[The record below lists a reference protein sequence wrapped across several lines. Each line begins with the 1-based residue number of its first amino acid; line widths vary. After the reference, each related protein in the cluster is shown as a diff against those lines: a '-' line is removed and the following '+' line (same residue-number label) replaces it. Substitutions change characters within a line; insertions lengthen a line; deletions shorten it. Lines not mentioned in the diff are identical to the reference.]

1 MYVCE
6 KFVSC
11 SVVLPALCHLLRV
24 TEVSEDHPAYM
35 IKFKQ
40 SIKAEMEETQR
51 KEQHR
56 TAEGRNSSRSQDLG
70 LGSRTSSV

>member
-11 SVVLPALCHLLRV
+11 SVLLPALCHLLRV

-35 IKFKQ
+35 MKFKQ
-40 SIKAEMEETQR
+40 AFKAELEKR
-51 KEQHR
+51 KEKTNVAR
-56 TAEGRNSSRSQDLG
+56 LKVATALDPRIWA
-70 LGSRTSSV
+70 